1 MTNNKFCTECGFKLE
16 SNVRFCGL
24 CGVRIPLKRRGT
36 SSEELY
42 SRISDRLSSRTSRYD
57 YDPDRYTRSSALRAA
72 VDLEIAKLN
81 NKSTESWES
90 VTNILENAEQFYNY
104 LKK

>member
-36 SSEELY
+36 SSKELY
-42 SRISDRLSSRTSRYD
+42 SRISDRLSSRASRYD
-57 YDPDRYTRSSALRAA
+57 YDPDRYTRSSALKAA

-90 VTNILENAEQFYNY
+90 VTNILENAE
-104 LKK
+104 LEEEEED